1 MLLLFPPMV
10 VLIWFMGMFSF
21 RRFTKRAMM
30 LSAILRF
37 MPQLLPLGFIIS
49 KRERSASSRQMI
61 SKHCVRSS

>member
-1 MLLLFPPMV
+1 MLLLLPPMV

-21 RRFTKRAMM
+21 RSFMKRAMM

-49 KRERSASSRQMI
+49 KRERRASSLQMV